1 MGVPQENVTPD
12 SKFFGLFV
20 GRSSSGKSCA
30 AASFPKPLKN
40 YDADL
45 RKGFVGAKFLNKK
58 GNNWEP
64 WPPRRT
70 SIQDIEKEMTSLE
83 NLYFMAKQRPYETI
97 QLTSINSVMRLAIN
111 DGRKLVHAGREKG
124 GVQLT
129 GPGDFNFAYQA
140 VYNLFDFLKMLP
152 CHVIIECQVQPRWVK
167 DDKKKEDGTLL
178 EYQENVQEGET
189 LSGLPP
195 NLGETVLGMF
205 DEVYRFSKN
214 DDGTKHYVEFYG
226 NIARSIYDLPKG
238 KIEITNQEFYPL
250 WKGLVDKAMAKESKP

>member
-1 MGVPQENVTPD
+1 MGVPQDQVTPD

-45 RKGFVGAKFLNKK
+45 RKGFLGAKFLNKK
-58 GNNWEP
+58 GNSWEP
-64 WPPRRT
+64 WPPRQT
-70 SIQDIEKEMTSLE
+70 TIAMIEKEMTSLE
-83 NLYFMAKQRPYETI
+83 NLYFMAKQRPFETI

-140 VYNLFDFLKMLP
+140 IYNLFDFLKMLP

-167 DDKKKEDGTLL
+167 DDKEDKDGKLL

-214 DDGTKHYVEFYG
+214 DDGSKHYG
-226 NIARSIYDLPKG
+226 NIARSVYDLPRG
-238 KIEITNQEFYPL
+238 KTEITNQEFYPL
-250 WKGLVDKAMAKESKP
+250 WKSLVDKAMVKPA